1 MGNKIRNNDE
11 ELKGPG
17 KPEIYVTVQR
27 RPDQLKVK
35 REMLKMLGRDER
47 NEVQEFGV
55 TYGQGR
61 QSGHGFV

>member
-1 MGNKIRNNDE
+1 M
-11 ELKGPG
+11 
-17 KPEIYVTVQR
+17 QR
-27 RPDQLKVK
+27 RPDKLKMK

-61 QSGHGFV
+61 QSGLAFV